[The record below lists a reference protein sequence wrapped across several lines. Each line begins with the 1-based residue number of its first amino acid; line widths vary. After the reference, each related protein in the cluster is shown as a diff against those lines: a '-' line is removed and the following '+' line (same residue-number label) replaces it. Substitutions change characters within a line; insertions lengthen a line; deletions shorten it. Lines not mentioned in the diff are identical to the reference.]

1 MKFKYI
7 KGMEIRRNT
16 NLVITDVCYLEGVE
30 PIFTADVD
38 DGLYSMFEGEENVIG
53 TVGVDSAR
61 IGVFKKK
68 DISKEQFKKLKSN
81 LYTEIASFKGDI
93 DFYSHDE
100 YMCEYEGEKMYRTY
114 NILAFAG
121 DSKDKEIEYVL
132 EC

>member
-16 NLVITDVCYLEGVE
+16 NLVVTDVCYLEGVK
-30 PIFTADVD
+30 PIFEVDVD
-38 DGLYSMFEGEENVIG
+38 DGLYSMFEDEENVIG

-81 LYTEIASFKGDI
+81 LYTEIPSFKGDI
-93 DFYSHDE
+93 DFYSRDE

>member
-1 MKFKYI
+1 MEFKYI
-7 KGMEIRRNT
+7 KGMEIKRNT

-30 PIFTADVD
+30 PIFTADID
-38 DGLYSMFEGEENVIG
+38 DGLYNMFEDEENVIG

-68 DISKEQFKKLKSN
+68 DIPKEQFKKLKSN

-93 DFYSHDE
+93 DFYSRDE
-100 YMCEYEGEKMYRTY
+100 FVCEHEGEKMYRTY

>member
-1 MKFKYI
+1 MEFKYI
-7 KGMEIRRNT
+7 KGMEIKRNT
-16 NLVITDVCYLEGVE
+16 NLVITDACYLEGVE
-30 PIFTADVD
+30 PIFTVDVD
-38 DGLYSMFEGEENVIG
+38 DGLYNMFEDEENVIG

-68 DISKEQFKKLKSN
+68 DIPKEQFKKLKSN
-81 LYTEIASFKGDI
+81 LYTEIPSFKGEI

-100 YMCEYEGEKMYRTY
+100 YICEHEGEKIYRTY

-121 DSKDKEIEYVL
+121 YSKDKEIEYVL